1 MMLLTLLG
9 LSLRSSIALGVPADT
24 AHCTE
29 AARFLTASQ
38 HMVAEVEPD
47 TIDDW
52 RIGRRIAGCR
62 ITAAGG
68 ASGTVR
74 DEAVRMYER
83 LRAAGWT
90 RTPEP
95 RDAPNESSLRFRWK
109 QSDCLY
115 NVNAEAMLGTD
126 AEGRVLDKLVLK
138 PGETRYQVFV
148 MCTPALPAIPRE

>member
-1 MMLLTLLG
+1 MLLTLVG
-9 LSLRSSIALGVPADT
+9 LSMGLTGSLGAPADT

-38 HMVAEVEPD
+38 HMIAEVERD

-52 RIGRRIAGCR
+52 RIGRRIVGCR

-68 ASGTVR
+68 TSGTVR

-95 RDAPNESSLRFRWK
+95 RDAPNEASLRFRWK
-109 QSDCLY
+109 QSDCLF
-115 NVNAEAMLGTD
+115 NVNAQAMLGTD
-126 AEGRVLDKLVLK
+126 AEGRVIDKLALK